1 MRISHIWIKKLET
14 KEGVRRVPISLVSM
28 TGEVLGSEF
37 ESALERDLLLLTV
50 FNGQV
55 NWFQTQPITIHYN
68 DAKGA
73 PRRYTP
79 DLLIHFGTDD
89 KPIRPPQ
96 LCEVKY
102 REDLVAN
109 CGQLRPKFRAA
120 QAYCR
125 ERGWEFKV
133 FDEHRIRTPRL
144 ANIQFLW
151 RYKNSTECG
160 TYYDEIM
167 CEMLE
172 MRGSIQM
179 LPLLE
184 RMYPTSKRRGEAIWA
199 WWTMVVQGAIQCD
212 LDKPITKST
221 LFWIDE
227 SRKTDLRLNY
237 AETRR

>member
-1 MRISHIWIKKLET
+1 MRTPHIWIKKVEI

-37 ESALERDLLLLTV
+37 ESALERDLLLLTA
-50 FNGQV
+50 FDGQV
-55 NWFQTQPITIHYN
+55 NWFQTQPITIDYS
-68 DAKGA
+68 DAKGVK
-73 PRRYTP
+73 RHYTP
-79 DLLIHFGTDD
+79 DLLINFGTDD
-89 KPIRPPQ
+89 KPIHRPQ

-102 REDLVAN
+102 REDLIAD

-120 QAYCR
+120 RAYCR
-125 ERGWEFKV
+125 EVGWAFKI

-151 RYKNSTECG
+151 RYKNSTDCG
-160 TYYDEIM
+160 AYYDEIM
-167 CEMLE
+167 AEMLE
-172 MRGSIQM
+172 IRGPVPM

-184 RMYPTSKRRGEAIWA
+184 RMYPSSRRRGEAIWA

-212 LDKPITKST
+212 LDRPITKAT

-227 SRKTDLRLNY
+227 VRKMELRPNYVASRR
-237 AETRR
+237 